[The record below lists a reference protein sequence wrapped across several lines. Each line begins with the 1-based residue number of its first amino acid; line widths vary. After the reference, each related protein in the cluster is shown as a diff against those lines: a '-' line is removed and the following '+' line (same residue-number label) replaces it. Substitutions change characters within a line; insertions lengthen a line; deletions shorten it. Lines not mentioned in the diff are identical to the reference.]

1 MRLPGGIGQRLP
13 HILTSPYSSGFG
25 YIAAS
30 FAQRRFCKIPE
41 GSRRCVGATEV
52 KRSAPHQ
59 ETAFRFGSRRARE
72 SPGPNRVPRGL
83 QSGPDPRR
91 PKQAR
96 WPRDGPW
103 RRPSP
108 RRLPLDPARPQR
120 LPGRH
125 LWRWPARPPPQGPP
139 RWQWRLPP
147 PPQGQAARGGKAAM
161 NETATRN
168 SNQRFP
174 LLRGDTHARA
184 RNLRWIF

>member
-1 MRLPGGIGQRLP
+1 MFALEWQKGKGEAKGKRHVCCYAGDLPCCPNAFKQQVACQDTDDGALDNGWYGCSSYDEDP
-13 HILTSPYSSGFG
+13 SYCNNYDDTDFSSGDMCCACQEASGNDYLISSLRLTPAFG

-30 FAQRRFCKIPE
+30 VAQRRFCKIPE

-96 WPRDGPW
+96 
-103 RRPSP
+103 
-108 RRLPLDPARPQR
+108 
-120 LPGRH
+120 
-125 LWRWPARPPPQGPP
+125 
-139 RWQWRLPP
+139 
-147 PPQGQAARGGKAAM
+147 
-161 NETATRN
+161 
-168 SNQRFP
+168 
-174 LLRGDTHARA
+174 
-184 RNLRWIF
+184 